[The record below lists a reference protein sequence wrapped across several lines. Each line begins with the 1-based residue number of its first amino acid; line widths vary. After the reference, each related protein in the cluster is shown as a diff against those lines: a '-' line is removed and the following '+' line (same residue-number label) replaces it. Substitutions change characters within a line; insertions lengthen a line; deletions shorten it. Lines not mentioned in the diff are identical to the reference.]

1 MSPHKPTFGSRHVLV
16 HQVCQGL
23 HADTVHCGI
32 DVEYERSL
40 VKNIGRVV
48 LGETPGGF
56 SGSGAGRLLGITF
69 VERFQPLPDY

>member
-1 MSPHKPTFGSRHVLV
+1 MRTPFTAESMLSMKDRLS
-16 HQVCQGL
+16 
-23 HADTVHCGI
+23 
-32 DVEYERSL
+32 S
-40 VKNIGRVV
+40 NIGRVV

>member
-1 MSPHKPTFGSRHVLV
+1 MSPDKPTFGSRHVLV

-56 SGSGAGRLLGITF
+56 SGSGGWPFTRDNVCRT
-69 VERFQPLPDY
+69 LPTTP